1 MFILFL
7 FLIRECWKHQALIF
21 FSLRNAKYTVLVQS
35 RIQLASCSER
45 LAVST
50 LLRLQKYMHIIIL
63 LYFNLT
69 N

>member
-7 FLIRECWKHQALIF
+7 FLIRKCWKHQALIF
-21 FSLRNAKYTVLVQS
+21 FSLKNAKYTVLVQS

-45 LAVST
+45 LALST